1 VFRTF
6 DQKIKE
12 GQAKFVVKI
21 AIDALGINKFG
32 GGRTATIFLLQKLFE
47 LDTKNQYLVALSAYE
62 PSLDT
67 PAGNVKQWIIPIR
80 NRFLVRVFAQL
91 TFPLKING
99 YDVVHFTK
107 NLNLVGPLP
116 PQIVTIFDVTIL
128 LHPELMPKIDYW
140 YYKNIQKYTLRK
152 AQRVITISK
161 DVANGVKQFYG
172 IPEELIRVVY
182 LAAAEHFKQSSAEQI
197 KAIREKYLLPEEY
210 FVHVGHLDRKKN
222 LTNLVRAFNIARQK
236 TGFQGK
242 LVLVGELYPKG
253 HDAELVPTIHNL
265 GLDNDVVF
273 TGGVP
278 DVDLPAI
285 LSGAMAKV
293 FPSIHEGFGLAVIE
307 AMACGTPV
315 IVGRA
320 GAVEEIVEDSGI
332 ILDQVD
338 IDSIAEALIRIIKDN
353 DLRINLSRKGLE
365 RSFNFSWEKAAA
377 QTLKIYQ
384 ELARG

>member
-1 VFRTF
+1 MR
-6 DQKIKE
+6 
-12 GQAKFVVKI
+12 I

-47 LDTKNQYLVALSAYE
+47 IDTKNHYLVVLSAYE

-67 PAGNVKQWIIPIR
+67 TAGNVKQWIIPIK

-91 TFPLKING
+91 TFPLKLRG

-140 YYKNIQKYTLRK
+140 YYKNIQKYTLQK
-152 AQRVITISK
+152 AQRVIAISK
-161 DVANGVKQFYG
+161 DVANGIKKFYG
-172 IPEELIRVVY
+172 ISEERIRIVY
-182 LAAAEHFKQSSAEQI
+182 LAAAGHFKQSTAEQI
-197 KAIREKYLLPEEY
+197 KIIREKYSLPEKY
-210 FVHVGHLDRKKN
+210 FIHVGHLDRKKN
-222 LTNLVRAFNIARQK
+222 LTNLIKAFDIARQK

-242 LVLVGELYPKG
+242 MVLVGEQYPKG
-253 HDAELVPTIHNL
+253 HDAELVPTINSL
-265 GLDNDVVF
+265 GLGNEVIF

-278 DVDLPAI
+278 DADLPAI

-320 GAVEEIVEDSGI
+320 GAVEEIVEDNGI
-332 ILDQVD
+332 LLDRVD
-338 IDSIAEALIRIIKDN
+338 IETIADALVRIIN
-353 DLRINLSRKGLE
+353 DDGLRNQLSQRGLE
-365 RSFNFSWEKAAA
+365 RSINFSWEKAAT
-377 QTLKIYQ
+377 QTLEIYQ
-384 ELARG
+384 EIARGKL